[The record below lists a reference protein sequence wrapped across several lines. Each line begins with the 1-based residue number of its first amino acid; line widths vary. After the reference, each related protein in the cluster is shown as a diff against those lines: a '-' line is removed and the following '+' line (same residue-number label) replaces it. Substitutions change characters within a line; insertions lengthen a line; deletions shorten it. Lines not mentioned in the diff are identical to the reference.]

1 MVGVAPSN
9 AGRHALIDRATW
21 LSRHVRGKT
30 LSVTG
35 FSADYQSAEDIIAR
49 DLNIRDAWGWELQVK
64 RSVAKPKQQY
74 YVLLQNVNRLSQSG
88 QKGIILG

>member
-49 DLNIRDAWGWELQVK
+49 DLNIRDA
-64 RSVAKPKQQY
+64 
-74 YVLLQNVNRLSQSG
+74 
-88 QKGIILG
+88 